1 MTTLVIATRNRGKIA
16 EIDRI
21 LNLSDG
27 SHSGALAGKIEIKSV
42 AEFDLADIE
51 ETGSTFEENALLKAL
66 TVARATGLPA
76 LADDSGLAVDA
87 LGGAPGI
94 YSARYSGVHGDDAAN
109 IEKLLKVLSDKALDR
124 AARFVAVIAIAK
136 PDGSHIMARGELLG
150 TIAASRRGE
159 NGFGYDP
166 IFIPVGSERTLGE
179 HLPKEKDA
187 ISHRARAL
195 AEIAPRVSTFLSD

>member
-1 MTTLVIATRNRGKIA
+1 VTTLVIATRNRGKIE

-21 LNLSDG
+21 LNLKDG
-27 SHSGALAGKIEIKSV
+27 PTAGALTGKIEIKSV
-42 AEFDLADIE
+42 AEFDVEDVE
-51 ETGSTFEENALLKAL
+51 ETGSTFEENALLKAH

-94 YSARYSGVHGDDAAN
+94 YSARYSGVHGDDDAN
-109 IEKLLKVLSDKALDR
+109 IEKLLKELSDRALDR

-136 PDGSHIMARGELLG
+136 PDGSHIMARGELPG

-166 IFIPVGSERTLGE
+166 IFIPVGSDRTLGE

-195 AEIAPRVSTFLSD
+195 AEIALKVPSFLSD

>member
-1 MTTLVIATRNRGKIA
+1 MTTLVIATRNQGKIA

-21 LNLSDG
+21 LNLGDASKA
-27 SHSGALAGKIEIKSV
+27 GALAGKIEIKSV
-42 AEFDLADIE
+42 AEFDVADVE

-109 IEKLLKVLSDKALDR
+109 IEKLLKVLSDEALDR

-136 PDGSHIMARGELLG
+136 PDGTHIMARGELLG

-195 AEIAPRVSTFLSD
+195 AEIAPRVPSFLSD

>member
-1 MTTLVIATRNRGKIA
+1 MNTLVIATRNKGKIA

-21 LNLSDG
+21 LNLGDG
-27 SHSGALAGKIEIKSV
+27 SETGALAGKIEIKSV
-42 AEFDLADIE
+42 AEFEVDDVE
-51 ETGSTFEENALLKAL
+51 ETGNTFEENALLKAL

-76 LADDSGLAVDA
+76 LADDSGLTVDA

-94 YSARYSGVHGDDAAN
+94 FSARYSGVHGDDAAN
-109 IEKLLKVLSDKALDR
+109 IEKLLRVLSDKVLDR

-150 TIAASRRGE
+150 TIATSRRGD

-166 IFIPVGSERTLGE
+166 IFIPLGSERTLGE

-195 AEIAPRVSTFLSD
+195 AEIAPRVPSFLSD

>member
-1 MTTLVIATRNRGKIA
+1 MTTLVIATRNRGKIE

-21 LNLSDG
+21 LNLGDG
-27 SHSGALAGKIEIKSV
+27 SKVGALTGKIEIKSV
-42 AEFDLADIE
+42 AEFDVEDVD
-51 ETGSTFEENALLKAL
+51 ETGSTFEENALLKAH

-94 YSARYSGVHGDDAAN
+94 YSARYSGVHGDDDAN
-109 IEKLLKVLSDKALDR
+109 IEKLLKELSDRALDR

-136 PDGSHIMARGELLG
+136 PDGSHIMARGELPG

-166 IFIPVGSERTLGE
+166 IFIPVGSDRTLGE

-195 AEIAPRVSTFLSD
+195 AEIALKVPSFLSD

>member
-21 LNLSDG
+21 LNLNDG
-27 SHSGALAGKIEIKSV
+27 PTAGALTGKIEIKSV
-42 AEFDLADIE
+42 AEFDVEDVE
-51 ETGSTFEENALLKAL
+51 ETGSTFEENALLKAH

-94 YSARYSGVHGDDAAN
+94 YSARYSGVHGDDDAN
-109 IEKLLKVLSDKALDR
+109 IEKLLKELSDRALDR
-124 AARFVAVIAIAK
+124 SARFVAVIAIAK
-136 PDGSHIMARGELLG
+136 PDGSHIMARGELPG

-166 IFIPVGSERTLGE
+166 IFIPVGSDRTLGE

-195 AEIAPRVSTFLSD
+195 AEIALKVPSFLSD

>member
-1 MTTLVIATRNRGKIA
+1 VTDLVIATRNKGKIA
-16 EIDRI
+16 EIARI
-21 LNLSDG
+21 LRFENSDP
-27 SHSGALAGKIEIKSV
+27 ATTQAIDVRSV
-42 AEFDLADIE
+42 AEFDIDDVD

-66 TVARATGLPA
+66 TVARATGYAA
-76 LADDSGLAVDA
+76 LADDSGLSVDA

-109 IEKLLKVLSDKALDR
+109 IEKLLNELSNGALDR
-124 AARFVAVIAIAK
+124 SARFVAVIALAK

-150 TIAASRRGE
+150 SIAESKRGE

-166 IFIPVGSERTLGE
+166 IFIPAGSKRTLGE
-179 HLPKEKDA
+179 YLPAEKDE

-195 AEIAPRVSTFLSD
+195 TQIAPKVSGFLNSR

>member
-1 MTTLVIATRNRGKIA
+1 MTTLVIATRNKGKIA

-21 LNLSDG
+21 FNLADASIAGGLD
-27 SHSGALAGKIEIKSV
+27 GKIEIKSV
-42 AEFDLADIE
+42 AEFDVEDVE

-124 AARFVAVIAIAK
+124 TARFVAVIAIAK
-136 PDGSHIMARGELLG
+136 PDGTHIMARGELLG
-150 TIAASRRGE
+150 RIAASRRGE

-179 HLPKEKDA
+179 HLPEEKDA

-195 AEIAPRVSTFLSD
+195 AEIAPKVPSFLFD

>member
-1 MTTLVIATRNRGKIA
+1 MKTLVIATRNKGKVA
-16 EIDRI
+16 EFERI
-21 LNLSDG
+21 LKFDG
-27 SHSGALAGKIEIKSV
+27 AHQDAITVKSV
-42 AEFDLADIE
+42 AEFDLADVE
-51 ETGSTFEENALLKAL
+51 ETGDSFEANALLKAL

-109 IEKLLKVLSDKALDR
+109 IEKLLLELSDTDLERSAK
-124 AARFVAVIAIAK
+124 FVAVIAIAK
-136 PDGSHIMARGELLG
+136 PDGSNIMARGELLG
-150 TIAASRRGE
+150 SISTSKRGI

-166 IFIPVGSERTLGE
+166 IFIPAGSSRTLGE
-179 HLPKEKDA
+179 YQPEEKDA

-195 AEIAPRVSTFLSD
+195 AEIAPKVAPFLNA

>member
-1 MTTLVIATRNRGKIA
+1 VTVLVIATRNKGKIA

-21 LNLSDG
+21 LKFEEDSSNP
-27 SHSGALAGKIEIKSV
+27 IEVKSV
-42 AEFDLADIE
+42 ADFDIDDVD

-94 YSARYSGVHGDDAAN
+94 YSARYSGVHGDDGAN
-109 IEKLLKVLSDKALDR
+109 IEKLLRELANHSGDR
-124 AARFVAVIAIAK
+124 SARFVAVIALAK
-136 PDGSHIMARGELLG
+136 PDGSHILARGELLG
-150 TIAASRRGE
+150 NIAQSQRGE

-166 IFIPVGSERTLGE
+166 IFIPTGSNRTLGE
-179 HLPKEKDA
+179 FLPEEKDA

-195 AEIAPRVSTFLSD
+195 AEIAPKVPNFVSNRE

>member
-1 MTTLVIATRNRGKIA
+1 MTTLVIATRNQGKIA

-21 LNLSDG
+21 LNLGDG
-27 SHSGALAGKIEIKSV
+27 SKVGALTGKIEIKSV
-42 AEFDLADIE
+42 AEFAVADVE

-109 IEKLLKVLSDKALDR
+109 IEKVLKDMSDKALDR

-195 AEIAPRVSTFLSD
+195 AEIAPRVPSFLSD

>member
-1 MTTLVIATRNRGKIA
+1 MTTLVIATRNKGKIA
-16 EIDRI
+16 EIARI
-21 LNLSDG
+21 LNFDS
-27 SHSGALAGKIEIKSV
+27 SSETKIEFKSV
-42 AEFDLADIE
+42 SEFNLDDVE
-51 ETGSTFEENALLKAL
+51 ETGNTFEENALLKAL

-94 YSARYSGVHGDDAAN
+94 YSARYSGIHGDDAAN
-109 IEKLLKVLSDKALDR
+109 IEKLLRELSGNSTDR
-124 AARFVAVIAIAK
+124 SARFVAVIALAK

-150 TIAASRRGE
+150 RIAESRRGE

-166 IFIPVGSERTLGE
+166 IFIPIGSQLTLGE
-179 HLPKEKDA
+179 HHPHEKDA

-195 AEIAPRVSTFLSD
+195 AEIAPKVPLFLNHH

>member
-1 MTTLVIATRNRGKIA
+1 MTTLVIATRNRGKIE

-21 LNLSDG
+21 LNLGDG
-27 SHSGALAGKIEIKSV
+27 SKVGALTGKIEIKSV
-42 AEFDLADIE
+42 AEFDVEDVE
-51 ETGSTFEENALLKAL
+51 ETGSTFEENALLKAH

-94 YSARYSGVHGDDAAN
+94 YSARYSGVHGDDDAN
-109 IEKLLKVLSDKALDR
+109 IEKLLRELSDRALDR

-136 PDGSHIMARGELLG
+136 PDGSHIMARGELPG

-166 IFIPVGSERTLGE
+166 IFIPVGSNRTLGE

-195 AEIAPRVSTFLSD
+195 AEIALKVPSFLSD

>member
-1 MTTLVIATRNRGKIA
+1 MTTLVIATRNQGKIA

-21 LNLSDG
+21 LNLADASIA
-27 SHSGALAGKIEIKSV
+27 GALDGKIEIKSV
-42 AEFDLADIE
+42 AEFDVEDVE

-124 AARFVAVIAIAK
+124 TARFVAVIAIAK
-136 PDGSHIMARGELLG
+136 PDGTHIMARGELLG
-150 TIAASRRGE
+150 RIAASRRGE

-195 AEIAPRVSTFLSD
+195 AEIAPKVPSFLFD

>member
-1 MTTLVIATRNRGKIA
+1 MTTLVIATRNQEKIA

-21 LNLSDG
+21 LNLGDG
-27 SHSGALAGKIEIKSV
+27 SKAGALAGKIEIKSV
-42 AEFDLADIE
+42 AEFDVADVE

-66 TVARATGLPA
+66 TVARATGFPA

-94 YSARYSGVHGDDAAN
+94 YSARYSGVHGDDSAN
-109 IEKLLKVLSDKALDR
+109 IEKLLKVLSDEALDR

-195 AEIAPRVSTFLSD
+195 AEIAPRVPSFLSD

>member
-16 EIDRI
+16 ELARI
-21 LNLSDG
+21 LSLDDSEFEP
-27 SHSGALAGKIEIKSV
+27 IEVKSV
-42 AEFDLADIE
+42 AEFNIADVE

-66 TVARATGLPA
+66 TVARATGFPA
-76 LADDSGLAVDA
+76 LADDSGLTVDS
-87 LGGAPGI
+87 LGGEPGI

-109 IEKLLKVLSDKALDR
+109 IEKLLNELSSNSIDR
-124 AARFVAVIAIAK
+124 SARFVAVIALAK

-150 TIAASRRGE
+150 RIAESRRGE

-166 IFIPVGSERTLGE
+166 VFVPLGSEKTLGE
-179 HLPKEKDA
+179 FLPQEKDE

-195 AEIAPRVSTFLSD
+195 AQIAPKIPSFLYAG

>member
-1 MTTLVIATRNRGKIA
+1 VTTLVIATRNRGKIA

-21 LNLSDG
+21 LNLGDG
-27 SHSGALAGKIEIKSV
+27 SKVGALTGKIEIKSV
-42 AEFDLADIE
+42 AEFDVEDVE
-51 ETGSTFEENALLKAL
+51 ETGSTFEENALLKAH

-94 YSARYSGVHGDDAAN
+94 YSARYSGVHGDDDAN
-109 IEKLLKVLSDKALDR
+109 IEKLLKELSDRALDR

-136 PDGSHIMARGELLG
+136 PDGSHIMARGELPG

-166 IFIPVGSERTLGE
+166 IFIPVGSDRTLGE

-195 AEIAPRVSTFLSD
+195 AEIALKVPSFLSD

>member
-1 MTTLVIATRNRGKIA
+1 MTTLVIATRNRGKIE

-21 LNLSDG
+21 LNLNDG
-27 SHSGALAGKIEIKSV
+27 PTAGALTGKIEIKSV
-42 AEFDLADIE
+42 AEFDVEDVE
-51 ETGSTFEENALLKAL
+51 ETGSTFEENALLKAH

-94 YSARYSGVHGDDAAN
+94 YSARYSGVHGDDDAN
-109 IEKLLKVLSDKALDR
+109 IEKLLKELSDRALDR

-136 PDGSHIMARGELLG
+136 PDGSHIMARGELPG

-166 IFIPVGSERTLGE
+166 IFIPVGSDRTLGE

-195 AEIAPRVSTFLSD
+195 AEIALKVPSFLSD